1 MSQAQLLPTATVA
14 IVNGSPCV
22 SSVDVA
28 SHFGKPH
35 DKVLRSIREI
45 MAACPE
51 NLRNANFGAT
61 FRYVPGPNGS
71 KRKSPA
77 YNLTRDAFSLVV
89 MGFTGKEA
97 LAWKIRYIEAF
108 NAMEAALK
116 ERAAKPA
123 VKRGRPR
130 KALTE
135 TVIPAPVDAE
145 KTLKLLHSTR
155 ERCRFEYLPKAYSSL
170 DRVGAQ
176 CAHLATDLYKLQ
188 DCLWAALYNV
198 CAAAEK
204 VAKWS

>member
-1 MSQAQLLPTATVA
+1 MSQAQLLPTATVS
-14 IVNGSPCV
+14 IVNGSPRV
-22 SSVDVA
+22 SSLKVA
-28 SHFGKPH
+28 EHFGKRH
-35 DKVLRSIREI
+35 CDVLRVIQRI
-45 MAACPE
+45 MSDSPKAFIE
-51 NLRNANFGAT
+51 RNFALNNYSDTIG
-61 FRYVPGPNGS
+61 
-71 KRKSPA
+71 RKLTA

-116 ERAAKPA
+116 EQAAKPA
-123 VKRGRPR
+123 VQRGRPR

-145 KTLKLLHSTR
+145 KTLKLLHATR

-176 CAHLATDLYKLQ
+176 CAHLAADLYKLQ